1 MAGLG
6 RRVWAA
12 DEILSADDL
21 QDYIQ
26 DQVVFVYNDASAR
39 TSGILAPSEGMVS
52 YLKNT
57 NALEVFDGANWVD
70 ISPNVGTAGTY
81 TKVTTDAKGRV
92 SSGTTLS
99 AADIPFLDTSK
110 INTGTFDASRI
121 ASGTLDAARIP
132 NLDAGKIQSGTLS
145 DGRIPNLS
153 ADKITSGTLG
163 VDRIP
168 NLSAAKITSG
178 NLDIPGSSRSTSLS
192 INNGVGGSSV
202 TMAQNGNVAV
212 GGTLNVSNGFG
223 LTGNVFAPTTYN
235 QTNTGRAM
243 FVASDGLFGIGA
255 SSIRFKENVVDAD
268 IDTEKVLDIRVRKFN
283 YKKSFDKHETKDVGV
298 IAEELEALG
307 LTDFIYYDAEG
318 IPDGV
323 AYEKLALL
331 LIPVLKSQAE
341 KLDALE
347 ARLDRL
353 EK

>member
-1 MAGLG
+1 MSG
-6 RRVWAA
+6 RKVWAA
-12 DEILSADDL
+12 DEVLTAEDL

-26 DQVVFVYNDASAR
+26 DQVVFVYANASAR
-39 TSGILAPSEGMVS
+39 SAGILAPTEGMVS
-52 YLKNT
+52 YLQDT
-57 NALEVFDGANWVD
+57 NALEVFDGSAWVD

-92 SSGTTLS
+92 SSGTTLA
-99 AADIPFLDTSK
+99 AADIPNLDTSK

-132 NLDAGKIQSGTLS
+132 NLDAGKIVSGAF
-145 DGRIPNLS
+145 S
-153 ADKITSGTLG
+153 A
-163 VDRIP
+163 DRIP
-168 NLSAAKITSG
+168 ALDGSKITTG
-178 NLDIPGSSRSTSLS
+178 NINVPGSSRSTSLS

-223 LTGNVFAPTTYN
+223 LTGNLFAPTTYN

-243 FVASDGLFGIGA
+243 FVAVDGLYGIGA

-268 IDTEKVLDIRVRKFN
+268 IDTDAVLDIRVRKFN

>member
-1 MAGLG
+1 MSG
-6 RRVWAA
+6 RKVWAA
-12 DEILSADDL
+12 DEVLTAQDL

-26 DQVVFVYNDASAR
+26 DQVVFVYANASAR
-39 TSGILAPSEGMVS
+39 SAGILAPTEGMVS
-52 YLKNT
+52 YLQDT
-57 NALEVFDGANWVD
+57 NALEVFNGSAWVD

-99 AADIPFLDTSK
+99 ASDIPNLDASK
-110 INTGTFDASRI
+110 ITSGVFDA
-121 ASGTLDAARIP
+121 AEIP
-132 NLDAGKIQSGTLS
+132 NLDAGKIVSGAF
-145 DGRIPNLS
+145 N
-153 ADKITSGTLG
+153 A
-163 VDRIP
+163 DRIP
-168 NLSAAKITSG
+168 ALDGSKITSG
-178 NLDIPGSSRSTSLS
+178 NINVPGSLRGTSIS
-192 INNGVGGSSV
+192 VNNGVGGSSV
-202 TMAQNGNVAV
+202 TMAQNGNVAI
-212 GGTLNVSNGFG
+212 GGTLNVTSAVGVG
-223 LTGNVFAPTTYN
+223 GNVFAATTYN

-243 FVASDGLFGIGA
+243 FVAVDGLYGIGA

-331 LIPVLKSQAE
+331 LIPVLKLQAV